1 VADNS
6 PRLPRTPPR
15 FHHKFTTTNHHKVLI
30 SPNKTAPFT
39 TPKKSA
45 QKLLLS
51 FPSEE
56 IQTASATKPHPA
68 TSVAGATTA
77 LVLLTALNFVNYID
91 RYILPGVQ
99 EQVKGEFHLT
109 DARIGSLT
117 LWFMVAY
124 MATSPITGWLGDR
137 FPRKPMI
144 ILAALFWS
152 GINFLT
158 ASVHSYASLN
168 IRHAALGIG
177 EASFGIFA
185 PSLLADFYEPD
196 QRNRVLTI
204 FNIAIPVGAALGY
217 LIGGTVGEH
226 YGWRMSFIVSAIPGT
241 IIALLIAAFMREPA
255 RGASGGTGASGRTS
269 ATQQDKVKLE
279 KGTVLSLLKN
289 KAYLSSILGYAAVT
303 FSLGGISWWMP
314 SFLQRIDGR
323 SQSSAAYIMGAIT
336 VVAGL
341 GGTIIGGTIAQKWS
355 RTNSKA
361 LYLVPAI
368 SAAIAVPPALLCFFG
383 PHSLT
388 LYGLAAAIFLIFL
401 GTGPVNAATLNA
413 VRPEIRATAMA
424 GQLFII
430 HALGDAISPQI
441 IGTVSDHSNLNIG
454 LASTLVTMLLAAI
467 IFFNGA
473 RYAPPLQITDSVAAA

>member
-1 VADNS
+1 MAD
-6 PRLPRTPPR
+6 
-15 FHHKFTTTNHHKVLI
+15 
-30 SPNKTAPFT
+30 
-39 TPKKSA
+39 
-45 QKLLLS
+45 
-51 FPSEE
+51 
-56 IQTASATKPHPA
+56 ATKPSRTA
-68 TSVAGATTA
+68 SVAGATTA

-99 EQVKGEFHLT
+99 EQVKHEFHLS
-109 DARIGSLT
+109 DEHIGTLT
-117 LWFMVAY
+117 FWFMIAY
-124 MATSPITGWLGDR
+124 MFTSPITGWLGDR

-144 ILAALFWS
+144 VIAALFWAT
-152 GINFLT
+152 INFLT
-158 ASVHSYASLN
+158 ATVHSYDSLN
-168 IRHAALGIG
+168 IRHAALGVG

-185 PSLLADFYEPD
+185 PSLLADYYEPD

-204 FNIAIPVGAALGY
+204 FNVAIPVGAALGY
-217 LIGGTVGEH
+217 LVGGTVGEH
-226 YGWRMSFIVSAIPGT
+226 YGWRMSFIVSAVPAAILA
-241 IIALLIAAFMREPA
+241 ILIAIFMKEPA
-255 RGASGGTGASGRTS
+255 RGASQHEKA
-269 ATQQDKVKLE
+269 KLE

-289 KAYLSSILGYAAVT
+289 PAYLSSILGYAAVT

-341 GGTIIGGTIAQKWS
+341 GGTITGGTIAQKWS

-383 PHSLT
+383 PHNLT
-388 LYGLAAAIFLIFL
+388 LYGLGAAIFLIFL

-430 HALGDAISPQI
+430 HALGDAISPRI
-441 IGTVSDHSNLNIG
+441 IGAVSDR
-454 LASTLVTMLLAAI
+454 STLNLGLGSTLITMLLAAV
-467 IFFNGA
+467 IFFIGS
-473 RYAPPLQITDSVAAA
+473 RYAPPLHSEQTVPA

>member
-1 VADNS
+1 MAS
-6 PRLPRTPPR
+6 STTQKPEPSRT
-15 FHHKFTTTNHHKVLI
+15 
-30 SPNKTAPFT
+30 A
-39 TPKKSA
+39 
-45 QKLLLS
+45 
-51 FPSEE
+51 
-56 IQTASATKPHPA
+56 
-68 TSVAGATTA
+68 SVAGATTA

-99 EQVKGEFHLT
+99 EQVKHEFLLSDEHIGRLT
-109 DARIGSLT
+109 F
-117 LWFMVAY
+117 WFMIAY
-124 MATSPITGWLGDR
+124 MFTSPITGWLGDR

-144 ILAALFWS
+144 VIAALFWAA
-152 GINFLT
+152 INFLT
-158 ASVHSYASLN
+158 ATVHSYDSLN
-168 IRHAALGIG
+168 IRHAALGVG

-185 PSLLADFYEPD
+185 PSLLADYYEPD

-204 FNIAIPVGAALGY
+204 FNVAIPVGAALGY
-217 LIGGTVGEH
+217 LVGGTVGEH
-226 YGWRMSFIVSAIPGT
+226 YGWRMSFIVSAIPA
-241 IIALLIAAFMREPA
+241 ALLAILIAIFMKEPA
-255 RGASGGTGASGRTS
+255 RGASQHEKA
-269 ATQQDKVKLE
+269 KVE
-279 KGTVLSLLKN
+279 KGTILSLIKN
-289 KAYLSSILGYAAVT
+289 PAYLCSILGYAAVT

-341 GGTIIGGTIAQKWS
+341 GGTITGGTIAQKWS

-383 PHSLT
+383 PHNLT
-388 LYGLAAAIFLIFL
+388 LYGLGAAIFLIFL

-430 HALGDAISPQI
+430 HALGDAISPRI
-441 IGTVSDHSNLNIG
+441 IGAVSDR
-454 LASTLVTMLLAAI
+454 STLNLGLGSTLITMLLAAV
-467 IFFNGA
+467 IFFIGS
-473 RYAPPLQITDSVAAA
+473 RYAPPLHSEQPAIA

>member
-1 VADNS
+1 M
-6 PRLPRTPPR
+6 
-15 FHHKFTTTNHHKVLI
+15 
-30 SPNKTAPFT
+30 
-39 TPKKSA
+39 
-45 QKLLLS
+45 
-51 FPSEE
+51 
-56 IQTASATKPHPA
+56 ASATKPTPF

-99 EQVKGEFHLT
+99 EQVKGEFHIS
-109 DARIGSLT
+109 DQQIGSLT
-117 LWFMVAY
+117 FWFMVAY

-144 ILAALFWS
+144 VIAALFWS

-158 ASVHSYASLN
+158 ATVHSYDSLN
-168 IRHAALGIG
+168 IRHAALGVG

-185 PSLLADFYEPD
+185 PALLSDFYPED

-204 FNIAIPVGAALGY
+204 FNVAIPVGAALGY
-217 LIGGTVGEH
+217 LVGGTVGEH
-226 YGWRMSFIVSAIPGT
+226 FGWRMSFIVSAVPGV
-241 IIALLIAAFMREPA
+241 IIALLIVFLMKEPA
-255 RGASGGTGASGRTS
+255 RGASQHEKA
-269 ATQQDKVKLE
+269 KLE

-289 KAYLSSILGYAAVT
+289 KAYLGSILGYAAVT

-314 SFLQRIDGR
+314 SFLQRVDGR
-323 SQSSAAYIMGAIT
+323 SQSSAAFLMGAIT
-336 VVAGL
+336 VVTGL
-341 GGTIIGGTIAQKWS
+341 GGTITGGVIAQKWS

-368 SAAIAVPPALLCFFG
+368 SAALAVPPALLCFFG
-383 PHSLT
+383 PKSLT
-388 LYGLAAAIFLIFL
+388 LPGLAVAIFLIFL
-401 GTGPVNAATLNA
+401 GTGPVNAATVNA

-430 HALGDAISPQI
+430 HALGDMISPRI
-441 IGTVSDHSNLNIG
+441 IGAVSDR
-454 LASTLVTMLLAAI
+454 STLNLGLGSTLITMLLAAV

-473 RYAPPLQITDSVAAA
+473 RYAPPLHASLEKTAPA

>member
-1 VADNS
+1 M
-6 PRLPRTPPR
+6 
-15 FHHKFTTTNHHKVLI
+15 
-30 SPNKTAPFT
+30 
-39 TPKKSA
+39 
-45 QKLLLS
+45 
-51 FPSEE
+51 
-56 IQTASATKPHPA
+56 ASATKPTRIA
-68 TSVAGATTA
+68 SVAGATTA

-99 EQVKGEFHLT
+99 EQIKGEFHLS
-109 DARIGSLT
+109 DEHIGTLT
-117 LWFMVAY
+117 FWFMIAY
-124 MATSPITGWLGDR
+124 MATSPITGYLGDR

-144 ILAALFWS
+144 VIAALFWS
-152 GINFLT
+152 GINFFT
-158 ASVHSYASLN
+158 ASVHSYSSLN
-168 IRHAALGIG
+168 LRHAALGVG

-204 FNIAIPVGAALGY
+204 FNVAIPVGAALGY
-217 LIGGTVGEH
+217 LVGGTVGEH
-226 YGWRMSFIVSAIPGT
+226 FGWRMSFMVSAIPGV
-241 IIALLIAAFMREPA
+241 IIALLIAIFMKEPA
-255 RGASGGTGASGRTS
+255 RGAS
-269 ATQQDKVKLE
+269 QHDKTKLE
-279 KGTVLSLLKN
+279 KGTILTLLKN
-289 KAYLSSILGYAAVT
+289 KAYLASILGYAAVT

-336 VVAGL
+336 VVTGL
-341 GGTIIGGTIAQKWS
+341 GGTITGGIVAQRWS

-368 SAAIAVPPALLCFFG
+368 SAALAVPPALLCFFG
-383 PHSLT
+383 PKNLT

-430 HALGDAISPQI
+430 HALGDAISPRI
-441 IGTVSDHSNLNIG
+441 IGAVSDRSNLNIG
-454 LASTLVTMLLAAI
+454 LASTLITMLLAAV
-467 IFFNGA
+467 IFFIGS
-473 RYAPPLQITDSVAAA
+473 RYAPPLQSKEALAAA